1 MPKFLVIR
9 FSSIGDIVLTTAAI
23 RCLKTQVA
31 GAELH
36 FLTKRKFKAVT
47 EANPYIDRFHYFD
60 DDLSTLIRELKAE
73 HFDHVIDL
81 HANLR
86 TRRIRMALGRPSLVF
101 AKHGLR
107 KFLLT
112 NAHVNIMPQRHVAE
126 RCLDALTPL
135 GVQDD
140 GKGMD
145 HFLPAGYELPERLPF
160 YTAAGYTAFVVGA
173 SYVTK
178 KLPLERM
185 KLLAGMLD
193 HPVVAVGGPEDAAEG
208 EALAAAFPGKIF
220 NACGHYDLHGSS
232 AIVRDA
238 RVVISHDTGLMH
250 IACAFQRPVL
260 ALWGS
265 TSPAMLMYPWYGQA
279 REDRHQDYQVSGLSC
294 QPCWTYWRKTCPK
307 GHFRCMKELDIAAV
321 AAKAN
326 ELFRAPDEFKC

>member
-23 RCLKTQVA
+23 RCLKTQVP
-31 GAELH
+31 GAEVHL
-36 FLTKRKFKAVT
+36 LTKLKFKSVT
-47 EANPYIDRFHYFD
+47 EANPYIDRFHYLD
-60 DDLSTLIRELKAE
+60 EDLSALIPSLRQE

-86 TRRIRMALGRPSLVF
+86 SRRIRMSLGRPSVVF

-112 NAHVNIMPQRHVAE
+112 NAHWHVMPQRHVAE
-126 RCLDALTPL
+126 RCLDALAPI

-140 GKGMD
+140 GQGMD
-145 HFLPAGYELPERLPF
+145 YFLPAGYELPEPLPF

-173 SYVTK
+173 SYLTK

-185 KLLAGMLD
+185 MVLAGMFD
-193 HPVVAVGGPEDAAEG
+193 HPVVAVGGPEDAADG
-208 EALAAAFPGKIF
+208 EALAAAFPGKVF
-220 NACGHYDLHGSS
+220 NACGKYDLHGSA

-238 RVVISHDTGLMH
+238 RVVVSHDTGLMH
-250 IACAFQRPVL
+250 IACAFQKPVL
-260 ALWGS
+260 AIWGS
-265 TSPAMLMYPWYGQA
+265 TSPEMQMYPWYGKA
-279 REDRHQDYQVSGLSC
+279 REDRHQDFQVGGLPC

-307 GHFRCMKELDIAAV
+307 GHFKCMRELDIASLAIQ
-321 AAKAN
+321 AN
-326 ELFRAPDEFKC
+326 LLFRAPDEFKC